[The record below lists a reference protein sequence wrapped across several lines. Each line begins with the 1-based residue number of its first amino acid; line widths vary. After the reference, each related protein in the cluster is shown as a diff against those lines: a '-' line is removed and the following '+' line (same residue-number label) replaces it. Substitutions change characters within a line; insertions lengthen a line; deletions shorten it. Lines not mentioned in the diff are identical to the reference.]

1 MRMLPLAL
9 VSVLLSLSFHVD
21 AQRVEGIDASQVVA
35 IRAGAL
41 IDPDKGTAER
51 NQIILVQNGRI
62 TDVGAGVR
70 IPAGARVV
78 DLSQHTVLPGLFDA
92 HTHLCLDV
100 NIRRDAGSY
109 FLTTLRD
116 PDSFRA
122 VQGVVNARA
131 MLDAGFTTVRDVGN
145 EGNFACSSVRAAID
159 RGMIDGPTM
168 LNAGRIIAPY
178 GGQFHLQPDKPGL
191 GQPEYFFAD
200 TRDELRKGVR
210 ENIHFGARLIKI
222 VVDDQQYIYSVDD
235 IRFVVEEAAAAGV
248 KVAAHVWT
256 RAGAHNAIAAGVAT
270 LEHLNGV
277 SDEDLDTAKQKG
289 IVAVF
294 TPFPEQALLQMR
306 SPADARAEYAQE
318 IDRLRSAR
326 QRGVTVAFGTDVITE
341 LPGMTRG
348 TTAMQWIDSYVAA
361 GFKPAELLA
370 SMTTI
375 AARALGIEQQRG
387 AIRPQMA
394 ADIIATAGN
403 PLDDVAALKQV
414 EFVMKEGKVVKSPP
428 SVK

>member
-1 MRMLPLAL
+1 LVPLLLASL
-9 VSVLLSLSFHVD
+9 VLVLSFPVD
-21 AQRVEGIDASQVVA
+21 AQRTDGSGQTVA

-41 IDPDKGTAER
+41 IDPDKGTAEK
-51 NQIILVQNGRI
+51 NQIILVQGGRI
-62 TDVGAGVR
+62 SEVGPAVR
-70 IPAGARVV
+70 IPPGARVV

-92 HTHLCLDV
+92 HTHLCLDMNV
-100 NIRRDAGSY
+100 RRDAGSY

-145 EGNFACSSVRAAID
+145 EGNFACSSVRNAID
-159 RGMIDGPTM
+159 QDMIDGPTL

-178 GGQFHLQPDKPGL
+178 GGQFQLQPDKPTL

-200 TRDELRKGVR
+200 TRDELRKAVR
-210 ENIHFGARLIKI
+210 ENIHFGARVIKI

-235 IRFVVEEAAAAGV
+235 IRFVVEEAAAAGL

-277 SDEDLDTAKQKG
+277 ADDDLDAARRKG

-294 TPFPEQALLQMR
+294 TPGPEAALQQFR
-306 SPADARAEYAQE
+306 SADAAREEFAQQ

-326 QRGVTVAFGTDVITE
+326 QRGVAVAFGTDVITQ

-348 TTAMQWIDSYVAA
+348 MTAIQWIDSYVAA
-361 GFKPAELLA
+361 GFTPSDLLA
-370 SMTTI
+370 SMTTV
-375 AARALGIEQQRG
+375 ASRALGIEKERG
-387 AIRPQMA
+387 AIRAGMA
-394 ADIIATAGN
+394 ADIIATAGS
-403 PLDDVAALKQV
+403 PLADVAALKRV
-414 EFVMKEGKVVKSPP
+414 EFVMKNGKIVKAP
-428 SVK
+428 SAK